1 VAVVTGASSGIGAA
15 CVQALAAA
23 GFAVVGGAR
32 REDRLRAVCQAA
44 GARWQRL
51 DVTEQA
57 SVDGFAASLESC
69 AVLVNN
75 AGGAL
80 GFDPVESAVDQQ
92 WQTMYEVN
100 VLGLMR
106 MTRALL
112 PLLSQADPGHIVDI
126 VSTAG
131 LEAYPFGGGYT
142 AAKHAAHAVTRTLRM
157 ELLGRPVRVTEI
169 DPGMVETEFS
179 IVRLGDEEKAR
190 RVYQGMTPMTA
201 EDVADAVVWTV
212 TRPKRVNIDQMVMR
226 PLDQASSTMVHR
238 RPVQESEVAS
248 RMMDT

>member
-1 VAVVTGASSGIGAA
+1 VSAGVAVVTGASSGIGAA
-15 CVQALAAA
+15 CVRALAAA
-23 GFAVVGGAR
+23 GYDVVGGAR
-32 REDRLRAVCQAA
+32 REDRLRAACEEV
-44 GARWQRL
+44 GARWMRL
-51 DVTEQA
+51 DVTDQG
-57 SVDGFAASLESC
+57 SVDTFAAALDSC

-80 GFDPVESAVDQQ
+80 GFDPVASAQDEH

-112 PLLSQADPGHIVDI
+112 PLLEKADPGHIVDV

-131 LEAYPFGGGYT
+131 LETYPNGGGYT

-179 IVRLGDEEKAR
+179 VVRLGDEELAR
-190 RVYQGMTPMTA
+190 RVYAGMTPMTA
-201 EDVADAVVWTV
+201 DDVADAVTWAV
-212 TRPKRVNIDQMVMR
+212 TRPKRVNIDQVVMR

-238 RPVQESEVAS
+238 R
-248 RMMDT
+248 